1 MASAV
6 NNKISRNAFNL
17 YQLVFITS
25 LTSISSLT
33 SIFGSAIWFW
43 DCFLPMEESGLHE
56 EYLT

>member
-17 YQLVFITS
+17 YQLVFITP

-33 SIFGSAIWFW
+33 SSFGSATWFW
-43 DCFLPMEESGLHE
+43 DCFLPVEESGLHE
-56 EYLT
+56 EYFT